1 MTANIPFNAFVTTN
15 AVGSF
20 NVTSSG
26 LIVGTAYNDPA
37 VRYQLV
43 GGVLA
48 TTETLP
54 MPGGVGINTAIPN
67 SAYSATAVNGT
78 LGPLITRALNLTQYN
93 ANALTGFS
101 VFDQA
106 HAMINSPQS
115 PVPLSASGGF
125 VNYYELGSRARI
137 AVQCSAALTSLVG
150 GTTAPEVSWDF
161 VNQMLV
167 PYTPGYSAMTITTP
181 GSVWSA
187 TNGGQIVF
195 TSSGGAPSTYIAVGD
210 NIIVSGIVCSP
221 TSPNG
226 YNGTWVVTAVTS
238 TTVTVAASGTSA
250 QFGSWASAG
259 TVNAAVGGALPVVV
273 KDIDIGNS
281 MVPVYS
287 SATGFWTW
295 SRNGNAA
302 VIEI

>member
-15 AVGSF
+15 ATGSF

-37 VRYQLV
+37 VRYQLMS
-43 GGVLA
+43 GVLG

-54 MPGGVGINTAIPN
+54 IPGGVGINTAIQN
-67 SAYSATAVNGT
+67 SAYSSTVTAGN
-78 LGPLITRALNLTQYN
+78 LGPTITRAANLTAYN
-93 ANALTGFS
+93 AAALTGFS

-115 PVPLSASGGF
+115 PVPLSASGGI

-137 AVQCSAALTSLVG
+137 AVQCSAALVSLVG
-150 GTTAPEVSWDF
+150 GTTVPQVSWDF
-161 VNQMLV
+161 VNQLLV
-167 PYTPGYSAMTITTP
+167 PYTPGYSANTIT
-181 GSVWSA
+181 GAVWAA
-187 TNGGQIVF
+187 TAGGQITF
-195 TSSGGAPSTYIAVGD
+195 TVSTNPTTLIFAGD
-210 NIIVSGIVCSP
+210 DILVSGIVNSP

-226 YNGTWVVTAVTS
+226 FNGTWVVVSTTS
-238 TTVTVAASGTSA
+238 TTVVVTAPGASATPFGTYS
-250 QFGSWASAG
+250 SAG

-273 KDIDIGNS
+273 KDIDLGNS
-281 MVPVYS
+281 LVPVYTAS
-287 SATGFWTW
+287 TGFWTW
-295 SRNGNAA
+295 NRNGNAA

>member
-20 NVTSSG
+20 NITTSG

-37 VRYQLV
+37 VRYQLA

-54 MPGGVGINTAIPN
+54 MPGGVGINTAVPN
-67 SAYSATAVNGT
+67 SAYSATALNGT
-78 LGPLITRALNLTQYN
+78 LGPLITRALNLTAYN
-93 ANALTGFS
+93 ASALTGFS
-101 VFDQA
+101 VFDQN
-106 HAMINSPQS
+106 HAAINSPQS
-115 PVPLSASGGF
+115 PVPLAASGNL

-137 AVQCSAALTSLVG
+137 AVQCSASLPSLVG
-150 GTTAPEVSWDF
+150 GTTAPQVSWDF

-167 PYTPGYSAMTITTP
+167 PYTPGYSANTIT
-181 GSVWSA
+181 GAVWAS
-187 TNGGQIVF
+187 TSGGQITYTVSTNPTTLVF
-195 TSSGGAPSTYIAVGD
+195 AGD
-210 NIIVSGIVCSP
+210 NILVAGIVNSP

-226 YNGTWVVTAVTS
+226 YNGTFVVVSTTS
-238 TTVTVAASGTSA
+238 TTIVVSAPGTSA
-250 QFGSWASAG
+250 TPFGTYSSAG
-259 TVNAAVGGALPVVV
+259 TVNAAVGGALPVVI

-295 SRNGNAA
+295 NRSGNAA